1 MSVRKIELSYMWDET
16 DPIDKIY
23 ADNMHCYI
31 ILPVN
36 TAKRIISGN
45 CPEALSELRCV
56 LERSAHEHQR

>member
-1 MSVRKIELSYMWDET
+1 MIRRVELVYLWDET
-16 DPIDKIY
+16 DLANKIY
-23 ADNMHCYI
+23 KDTRGSYI
-31 ILPVN
+31 IMPVN